1 MMQQLCLF
9 AIMFLT
15 LSLVC
20 GQVARA
26 NFEDDEVIAIKSLL
40 DAVKSPTAGRLW

>member
-1 MMQQLCLF
+1 MMQRLSIF
-9 AIMFLT
+9 AIMFLMD
-15 LSLVC
+15 LLFC